1 MAAYLLLSVKHSPG
15 FNGDALWWG
24 PEESGY
30 VDDLESAGRYEREE
44 AERIEARTQRDAV
57 VVPLSKAEKLS
68 RLCVNYSLLLGHLKL

>member
-1 MAAYLLLSVKHSPG
+1 MALYLLLSVKHSPG

-44 AERIEARTQRDAV
+44 AERIAARTQGDAV
-57 VVPLSKAEKLS
+57 VVPLTTASKLS
-68 RLCVNYSLLLGHLKL
+68 RLCVNYALILGRLKL